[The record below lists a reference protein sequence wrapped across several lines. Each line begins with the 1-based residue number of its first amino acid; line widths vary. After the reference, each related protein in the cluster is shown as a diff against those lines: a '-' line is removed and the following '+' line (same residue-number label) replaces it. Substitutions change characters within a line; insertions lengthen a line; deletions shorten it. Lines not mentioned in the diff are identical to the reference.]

1 MNALR
6 VLLVDDEVDFTEVL
20 SQRMSSRG
28 LRADVCSSG
37 SQALEMAEHRI
48 YDAVVLDMAM
58 PEMNGLETLR
68 RLLLNN
74 PDLQVIFLT
83 GRATLEHGIEAIRH
97 GAMEFFEKPPD
108 IDKLIAKIT
117 EAREKR
123 ERLTEH
129 RLEQAVKDLIRNKG
143 W

>member
-1 MNALR
+1 MNAIR

-28 LRADVCSSG
+28 LRADVCSNG
-37 SQALEMAEHRI
+37 SQALEMAEHKI

-58 PEMNGLETLR
+58 PGMNGMETLR

-83 GRATLEHGIEAIRH
+83 GRATLEHGIEAMRS

-123 ERLTEH
+123 ERLTEQ
-129 RLEQAVKDLIRNKG
+129 RLERAVKDLIRNKG